1 MRENGSPEPKF
12 LTGDDYTYFEV
23 ELFIHPEFSAAAPVD
38 IELNAVRWHLQG
50 IDHLLNL
57 LLEKTWGDIASNQ
70 DELTQSI
77 NIQPETIIERLN
89 SNQAGTI
96 AGDIAGG
103 IAEKQKTILEQCIIS
118 KSREEVLKAIKLS
131 NQRKNYVEQMLPLVE
146 LEWLAMTIPHKPTSP
161 HQKYLITLKG
171 RLVLEFLSKWG
182 SRN

>member
-1 MRENGSPEPKF
+1 M
-12 LTGDDYTYFEV
+12 
-23 ELFIHPEFSAAAPVD
+23 ELFIHPEFSAAAPIE

-57 LLEKTWGDIASNQ
+57 LLEKTWRGIAGNQASNQ
-70 DELTQSI
+70 DELAQSI
-77 NIQPETIIERLN
+77 NIQTETIIERLN

-96 AGDIAGG
+96 AGGIAGG

-161 HQKYLITLKG
+161 HQKYLTTLKG
-171 RLVLEFLSKWG
+171 RLVLEFLK
-182 SRN
+182 RHTK